1 VYARLSLLPGAD
13 QDRARKLLEKAEQ
26 VCLISSSL
34 KATKHLEVQIVSA

>member
-1 VYARLSLLPGAD
+1 LPPGAD

-34 KATKHLEVQIVSA
+34 KASKHLEIELIGG